1 MIERLYGV
9 EHSVMFSC
17 FFSTEE
23 KSVCPSEE
31 LVGKLS
37 ALPAGTVVG
46 IEFSLEANLSS
57 GSLND
62 KVRLNDGSEIMISPA
77 FKYYWRRLI
86 DVCGC
91 HNLG

>member
-37 ALPAGTVVG
+37 ALPVGTVVG
-46 IEFSLEANLSS
+46 IEFSLEAHRSS
-57 GSLND
+57 D